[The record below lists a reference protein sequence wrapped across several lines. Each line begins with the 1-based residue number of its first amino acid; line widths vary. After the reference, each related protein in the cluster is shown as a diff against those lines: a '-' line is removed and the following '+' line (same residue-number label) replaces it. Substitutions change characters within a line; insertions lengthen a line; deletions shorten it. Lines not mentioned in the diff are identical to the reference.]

1 MAFTV
6 IVMLVLGGLVA
17 GLLAGYF
24 IKGGGYG
31 LRWDVILGLGGGIVG
46 GWIFQALG
54 VSPGAGLVAVAVVAF
69 VVAAIL
75 IAVQRKIWPAR
86 A

>member
-1 MAFTV
+1 MAFTM
-6 IVMLVLGGLVA
+6 IVMWGLGGLVA

-46 GWIFQALG
+46 GWIFRALG